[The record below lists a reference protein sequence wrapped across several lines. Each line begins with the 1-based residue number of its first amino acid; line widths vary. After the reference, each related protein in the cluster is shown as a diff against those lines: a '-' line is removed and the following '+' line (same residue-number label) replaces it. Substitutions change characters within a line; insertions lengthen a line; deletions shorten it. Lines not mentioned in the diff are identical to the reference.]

1 MPSNRNLSEKS
12 VALVLV
18 LVGIAAA
25 ASSTLLLFQAA
36 YAFSSNVTGIGR
48 TIQAI
53 PVASSAENQSS
64 PSSLSSS
71 LSSNNNATTMGSKV
85 LNIKLL
91 ANNLENRLNK
101 SAAILEITS
110 KLPEV
115 RKVSFASSINNTLHG
130 IPKDTDLAK
139 RKVAQDI
146 LSKYNDF
153 GVIAFI
159 MPNGDMY
166 MEEPYSR
173 QLNLTKT
180 NFAFRDYYKGAVS
193 THNTYLGNV
202 VISASS
208 GLSQANIAVPIY
220 SSENNTNNPSLVGV
234 WVGGLDLDVFNK
246 SLQSLNLTDNDRI
259 VYVDQH
265 GQKIADSDKKQSIN
279 HQNETFANFQS
290 FKNAIAGKSG
300 STIEGINGTKMLVFY
315 HPVKAIQTRWVIL
328 DIQPS
333 LVGQ

>member
-1 MPSNRNLSEKS
+1 MPSNRNHSEKS
-12 VALVLV
+12 VALLLV
-18 LVGIAAA
+18 LVGIVAAV
-25 ASSTLLLFQAA
+25 SLTLLLFQAG
-36 YAFSSNVTGIGR
+36 YSFSSNVIAIDR
-48 TIQAI
+48 KIQAA
-53 PVASSAENQSS
+53 PTASSENQSS
-64 PSSLSSS
+64 PSSLSS
-71 LSSNNNATTMGSKV
+71 NNATTLGNKTLS
-85 LNIKLL
+85 IKLL
-91 ANNLENRLNK
+91 ADSLENRLNK

-115 RKVSFASSINNTLHG
+115 RKVSFASSINNTLRG

-139 RKVAQDI
+139 RNVAQGI

-153 GVIAFI
+153 RVIALLL
-159 MPNGDMY
+159 PNGDMY

-193 THNTYLGNV
+193 THNTYLGNL
-202 VISASS
+202 IIASCC
-208 GLSQANIAVPIY
+208 GLPQANMAVPIY

-234 WVGGLDLDVFNK
+234 WYGGLDLDVFNK
-246 SLQSLNLTDNDRI
+246 SLQSLNLTDNERI

-279 HQNETFANFQS
+279 KNETFANFQS

-315 HPVKAIQTRWVIL
+315 HPVKAIQARWVIL
-328 DIQPS
+328 DIQP
-333 LVGQ
+333 LVEQ

>member
-18 LVGIAAA
+18 LVGIVAA
-25 ASSTLLLFQAA
+25 ASLTLLLFQAG
-36 YAFSSNVTGIGR
+36 YSFSSNVTVIDR
-48 TIQAI
+48 KIQTTPI
-53 PVASSAENQSS
+53 ASSENQSS
-64 PSSLSSS
+64 PSSLSS
-71 LSSNNNATTMGSKV
+71 NNATTLGNKTLS
-85 LNIKLL
+85 IKLL
-91 ANNLENRLNK
+91 ADNLENRLNK

-115 RKVSFASSINNTLHG
+115 RKVSFGSSINNTLRG

-139 RKVAQDI
+139 RNVAQGI

-153 GVIAFI
+153 RVIALL
-159 MPNGDMY
+159 MPNGNMY

-173 QLNLTKT
+173 QLNLSKT

-193 THNTYLGNV
+193 THNTYLGNL
-202 VISASS
+202 IIASCC
-208 GLSQANIAVPIY
+208 GLPQANMAVPIY
-220 SSENNTNNPSLVGV
+220 SSENHTNTPSLVGV
-234 WVGGLDLDVFNK
+234 WYGGLDLDVFNK
-246 SLQSLNLTDNDRI
+246 SLQSLNLTDNERI

-279 HQNETFANFQS
+279 RNETFANLQS

-300 STIEGINGTKMLVFY
+300 SNIEEINGTKMLVFY
-315 HPVKAIQTRWVIL
+315 HPVKAIQARWVIL
-328 DIQPS
+328 DIQP
-333 LVGQ
+333 LVGH

>member
-12 VALVLV
+12 VALLLV
-18 LVGIAAA
+18 LVGIVAAV
-25 ASSTLLLFQAA
+25 SLTLLLFQAG
-36 YAFSSNVTGIGR
+36 YSFSSNVTGIDR
-48 TIQAI
+48 KIQTT
-53 PVASSAENQSS
+53 PTASSENQSS
-64 PSSLSSS
+64 PSSLSLNNGTTLGNKT
-71 LSSNNNATTMGSKV
+71 LS
-85 LNIKLL
+85 IKLL
-91 ANNLENRLNK
+91 ADSLENRLNK

-115 RKVSFASSINNTLHG
+115 RKVSFASSINNTLRG

-139 RKVAQDI
+139 RNVAQGI

-153 GVIAFI
+153 RVVALL

-173 QLNLTKT
+173 QLNLSKT

-193 THNTYLGNV
+193 THNTYLGNL
-202 VISASS
+202 IIASCC
-208 GLSQANIAVPIY
+208 GLPQANMAVPIY

-234 WVGGLDLDVFNK
+234 WYGGLDLDVFNK

-279 HQNETFANFQS
+279 QNETFANFQS

-315 HPVKAIQTRWVIL
+315 HPVKAIQARWVIL
-328 DIQPS
+328 DIQP
-333 LVGQ
+333 LIKQ

>member
-12 VALVLV
+12 VALLLV
-18 LVGIAAA
+18 LVGIVAV
-25 ASSTLLLFQAA
+25 ASLTLLLFQAG
-36 YAFSSNVTGIGR
+36 YAFSSKVTGIDR
-48 TIQAI
+48 KIQTTPI
-53 PVASSAENQSS
+53 ASSENQSS
-64 PSSLSSS
+64 PSSLSS
-71 LSSNNNATTMGSKV
+71 NNATALGSKT
-85 LNIKLL
+85 LSIKLL
-91 ANNLENRLNK
+91 ADNLENRLNK

-115 RKVSFASSINNTLHG
+115 RKVSFASSINNTLRG

-139 RKVAQDI
+139 RNVAQGI

-153 GVIAFI
+153 RVIALL
-159 MPNGDMY
+159 MPNGNMY

-193 THNTYLGNV
+193 THNTYLGNL
-202 VISASS
+202 IIASCC
-208 GLSQANIAVPIY
+208 GLPQANMAVPIY

-234 WVGGLDLDVFNK
+234 WYGGLDLDVFNK
-246 SLQSLNLTDNDRI
+246 SLQSLNLTDNERI

-279 HQNETFANFQS
+279 RNETFANLQS
-290 FKNAIAGKSG
+290 FKNGIAGKSG
-300 STIEGINGTKMLVFY
+300 SNIEEINGTKMLVFY
-315 HPVKAIQTRWVIL
+315 HPVKAIQARWVIL
-328 DIQPS
+328 DIQP
-333 LVGQ
+333 LVGH

>member
-18 LVGIAAA
+18 LVGIVAA
-25 ASSTLLLFQAA
+25 ASLTLLLFQAG
-36 YAFSSNVTGIGR
+36 YSFSSNVTVIDR
-48 TIQAI
+48 KIQTTPI
-53 PVASSAENQSS
+53 VSSENQSS
-64 PSSLSSS
+64 PSSLSS
-71 LSSNNNATTMGSKV
+71 NNATTLGSKI

-91 ANNLENRLNK
+91 ADNLENRLNK

-115 RKVSFASSINNTLHG
+115 RKVSFGSSINNTLRG

-139 RKVAQDI
+139 RNVAQGI

-153 GVIAFI
+153 RVIALL
-159 MPNGDMY
+159 MPNGNMY

-173 QLNLTKT
+173 QLNLSKT

-193 THNTYLGNV
+193 THNTYLGNL
-202 VISASS
+202 IIASCC
-208 GLSQANIAVPIY
+208 GLPQANMAVPIY

-234 WVGGLDLDVFNK
+234 WYGGLDLDVFNK
-246 SLQSLNLTDNDRI
+246 SLQSLNLTDNERI

-279 HQNETFANFQS
+279 RNETFANLQS

-300 STIEGINGTKMLVFY
+300 SNIEEINGTKMLVFY
-315 HPVKAIQTRWVIL
+315 HPVKDIQARWVIL
-328 DIQPS
+328 DIQP
-333 LVGQ
+333 LVGH

>member
-18 LVGIAAA
+18 LVGIVAA
-25 ASSTLLLFQAA
+25 ASLTLLLFQAG
-36 YAFSSNVTGIGR
+36 YSFSSNVTVIDR
-48 TIQAI
+48 KIQTTPI
-53 PVASSAENQSS
+53 ASSENQLS
-64 PSSLSSS
+64 PSSLSS
-71 LSSNNNATTMGSKV
+71 NNATTLGSKI

-91 ANNLENRLNK
+91 ADNLENRLNK

-115 RKVSFASSINNTLHG
+115 RNVSFASSINNTLRG

-139 RKVAQDI
+139 RNVAQGI

-153 GVIAFI
+153 RVIALL
-159 MPNGDMY
+159 MPNGNMY

-173 QLNLTKT
+173 QLNLSKT

-193 THNTYLGNV
+193 THNTYLGNL
-202 VISASS
+202 IIASCC
-208 GLSQANIAVPIY
+208 GLPQANMAVPIY

-234 WVGGLDLDVFNK
+234 WYGGLDLDVFNK
-246 SLQSLNLTDNDRI
+246 SLQSLNLTDNERI

-279 HQNETFANFQS
+279 RNETFANLQS

-300 STIEGINGTKMLVFY
+300 SNIEEINGTKMLVFY
-315 HPVKAIQTRWVIL
+315 HPVKAIQARWVIL
-328 DIQPS
+328 DIQP
-333 LVGQ
+333 LVGH

>member
-18 LVGIAAA
+18 LVGIVAA
-25 ASSTLLLFQAA
+25 ASSTLLLFQTA
-36 YAFSSNVTGIGR
+36 YAFSSNVTGIDR
-48 TIQAI
+48 TIQATPI
-53 PVASSAENQSS
+53 ASSENQSS
-64 PSSLSSS
+64 PSSLSS
-71 LSSNNNATTMGSKV
+71 NNATTLGSKI

-91 ANNLENRLNK
+91 ADNLENRLNK
-101 SAAILEITS
+101 SAAILETTS

-115 RKVSFASSINNTLHG
+115 RNVSFASSINNTLHG

-153 GVIAFI
+153 RVVAFL
-159 MPNGDMY
+159 MPNGDIY

-173 QLNLTKT
+173 QLNLSKT
-180 NFAFRDYYKGAVS
+180 NFAFRDYYKGAVG
-193 THNTYLGNV
+193 THNTYLGNL
-202 VISASS
+202 IIASCC
-208 GLSQANIAVPIY
+208 GLPQANMAVPIY
-220 SSENNTNNPSLVGV
+220 SSENNNSSSLVGV
-234 WVGGLDLDVFNK
+234 LYAGLDLDVFNK
-246 SLQSLNLTDNDRI
+246 SLQSLNLTNNDRI

-279 HQNETFANFQS
+279 RNETFADFKG

-300 STIEGINGTKMLVFY
+300 STVEEINGTKLLVFY
-315 HPVKAIQTRWVIL
+315 HPVNAVQARWVIL
-328 DIQPS
+328 DIQP
-333 LVGQ
+333 LAGQ

>member
-1 MPSNRNLSEKS
+1 MASNRNLSEKS
-12 VALVLV
+12 VAPVLV
-18 LVGIAAA
+18 LVGIVAA
-25 ASSTLLLFQAA
+25 ASLTLLLFQAG
-36 YAFSSNVTGIGR
+36 YSFSSNVTGIDMK
-48 TIQAI
+48 IQAT
-53 PVASSAENQSS
+53 PTASSENQSS
-64 PSSLSSS
+64 PSSLSS
-71 LSSNNNATTMGSKV
+71 NNATTLGSKT
-85 LNIKLL
+85 LSLKLL
-91 ANNLENRLNK
+91 ADNLENRLNK

-115 RKVSFASSINNTLHG
+115 RKVSFASSINNTLRG
-130 IPKDTDLAK
+130 IPQDTDLAK
-139 RKVAQDI
+139 RNVAQGI

-153 GVIAFI
+153 RVVALL

-173 QLNLTKT
+173 QLNLSKT

-193 THNTYLGNV
+193 THNTYLGNL
-202 VISASS
+202 IIASCC
-208 GLSQANIAVPIY
+208 GLPQANMAVPIY

-234 WVGGLDLDVFNK
+234 WYGGLDLDVFNK
-246 SLQSLNLTDNDRI
+246 SLQSLNLTDNERI

-279 HQNETFANFQS
+279 QNETFANFQS

-315 HPVKAIQTRWVIL
+315 HPVKAIQARWVIL
-328 DIQPS
+328 DIQP

>member
-1 MPSNRNLSEKS
+1 MCKKKLLILLSCI
-12 VALVLV
+12 VTMV
-18 LVGIAAA
+18 IT
-25 ASSTLLLFQAA
+25 SSPLLINNGFPYLLH
-36 YAFSSNVTGIGR
+36 
-48 TIQAI
+48 QAI
-53 PVASSAENQSS
+53 AQKIIEQNNSSGNKGLQNQNIQ
-64 PSSLSSS
+64 LTV
-71 LSSNNNATTMGSKV
+71 NNKILLA
-85 LNIKLL
+85 KLL
-91 ANNLENRLNK
+91 ANNLENRLIK

-130 IPKDTDLAK
+130 IPNYTDLAK

-153 GVIAFI
+153 TVIFFI

-202 VISASS
+202 VTSASS

-220 SSENNTNNPSLVGV
+220 SSENSNINRSLVGV
-234 WVGGLDLDVFNK
+234 WSGGLDLEVFNK
-246 SLQSLNLTDNDRI
+246 LLQSLNLTDNERI

-279 HQNETFANFQS
+279 QNETFANFQS
-290 FKNAIAGKSG
+290 FKNAIAGNSG
-300 STIEGINGTKMLVFY
+300 SAIDLMNGKKTLIVY
-315 HPVKAIQTRWVIL
+315 SPVKFHSTTWAVLLIQ
-328 DIQPS
+328 S
-333 LVGQ
+333 L

>member
-25 ASSTLLLFQAA
+25 SSILLLSQAA
-36 YAFSSNVTGIGR
+36 DAFSSNVTGIGR
-48 TIQAI
+48 TIQATPI
-53 PVASSAENQSS
+53 ASSENQSS
-64 PSSLSSS
+64 PSLS
-71 LSSNNNATTMGSKV
+71 NNATLGSKV

-153 GVIAFI
+153 RVIGFL

-166 MEEPYSR
+166 MLEPYSR

-202 VISASS
+202 IIAASS
-208 GLSQANIAVPIY
+208 GLPQANMAVPIY
-220 SSENNTNNPSLVGV
+220 SSENNNTNNPSLVGV

-279 HQNETFANFQS
+279 QNETFANFQS

>member
-1 MPSNRNLSEKS
+1 MNNAFKQKPFREICSPCSGSSRN
-12 VALVLV
+12 
-18 LVGIAAA
+18 
-25 ASSTLLLFQAA
+25 SSSSIFNILLFQAA
-36 YAFSSNVTGIGR
+36 YAFSSNVTGIDR
-48 TIQAI
+48 TIQATPI
-53 PVASSAENQSS
+53 ASSENQSS
-64 PSSLSSS
+64 PSSLSS
-71 LSSNNNATTMGSKV
+71 NNATTLGSKI
-85 LNIKLL
+85 LNTKLL

-115 RKVSFASSINNTLHG
+115 GKVSFASSINNTLHG

-153 GVIAFI
+153 RVIAFL

-202 VISASS
+202 IIAALLWSS
-208 GLSQANIAVPIY
+208 T
-220 SSENNTNNPSLVGV
+220 SEY
-234 WVGGLDLDVFNK
+234 GG
-246 SLQSLNLTDNDRI
+246 SNLFI
-259 VYVDQH
+259 
-265 GQKIADSDKKQSIN
+265 
-279 HQNETFANFQS
+279 
-290 FKNAIAGKSG
+290 
-300 STIEGINGTKMLVFY
+300 
-315 HPVKAIQTRWVIL
+315 
-328 DIQPS
+328 
-333 LVGQ
+333 

>member
-18 LVGIAAA
+18 LVGIVAAV
-25 ASSTLLLFQAA
+25 SLTLLLFQAG
-36 YAFSSNVTGIGR
+36 YSFSSNVTVIDR
-48 TIQAI
+48 KIQTTPI
-53 PVASSAENQSS
+53 ASSENQSS
-64 PSSLSSS
+64 PSSLSS
-71 LSSNNNATTMGSKV
+71 NNATTLGSKI

-91 ANNLENRLNK
+91 ADNLENRLNK

-115 RKVSFASSINNTLHG
+115 RKVSFGSSINNTLRG

-139 RKVAQDI
+139 RNVAQGI

-153 GVIAFI
+153 RVIALL
-159 MPNGDMY
+159 MPNGNMY

-173 QLNLTKT
+173 QLNLSKT

-193 THNTYLGNV
+193 THNTYLGNL
-202 VISASS
+202 IIASCC
-208 GLSQANIAVPIY
+208 GLPQANMAVPIY

-234 WVGGLDLDVFNK
+234 WYGGLDLDVFNK
-246 SLQSLNLTDNDRI
+246 SLQSLNLTDNERI

-279 HQNETFANFQS
+279 KNETFANFQS

-315 HPVKAIQTRWVIL
+315 HPVKAIQARWVIL
-328 DIQPS
+328 DIQP

>member
-48 TIQAI
+48 TIQVTPIA
-53 PVASSAENQSS
+53 SS
-64 PSSLSSS
+64 PSSLSS
-71 LSSNNNATTMGSKV
+71 NNATTLDSKI

-101 SAAILEITS
+101 SAAILEMTS

-153 GVIAFI
+153 RVVAML
-159 MPNGDMY
+159 MPNGDIY

-193 THNTYLGNV
+193 TQNTYLGNV
-202 VISASS
+202 IIAASS
-208 GLSQANIAVPIY
+208 GLPQANIAVPIY
-220 SSENNTNNPSLVGV
+220 SSENNNTNNQSLVGV
-234 WVGGLDLDVFNK
+234 WYGGLDLDVFNK
-246 SLQSLNLTDNDRI
+246 YLQSLNLTDNDRI

-265 GQKIADSDKKQSIN
+265 GQKIADSDEKQSIN
-279 HQNETFANFQS
+279 RNETFANFQS

-300 STIEGINGTKMLVFY
+300 STTIEGINGMKMLVFY
-315 HPVKAIQTRWVIL
+315 HPVKAIQARWVIL
-328 DIQPS
+328 DIQP

>member
-1 MPSNRNLSEKS
+1 MPSNRNLSGKS

-18 LVGIAAA
+18 LVGIVAAA
-25 ASSTLLLFQAA
+25 FSTLLLFQAA
-36 YAFSSNVTGIGR
+36 YAFSSNLTGTDR
-48 TIQAI
+48 TIQATPI
-53 PVASSAENQSS
+53 ASSENQLS
-64 PSSLSSS
+64 PSSISS
-71 LSSNNNATTMGSKV
+71 NNATTMDSKI

-115 RKVSFASSINNTLHG
+115 RKVSFASSINNTLNG

-153 GVIAFI
+153 RVIAFL

-193 THNTYLGNV
+193 THNTYLGNL
-202 VISASS
+202 IIASCC
-208 GLSQANIAVPIY
+208 GLPQANMAVPIY
-220 SSENNTNNPSLVGV
+220 SSENNNTNNPSLVGV
-234 WVGGLDLDVFNK
+234 WYGGLDLDVFNK

-279 HQNETFANFQS
+279 QNETFANFQS

-300 STIEGINGTKMLVFY
+300 STIEIINGTKMLVFY
-315 HPVKAIQTRWVIL
+315 HPVEAIQAKWVIL
-328 DIQPS
+328 DIQP

>member
-18 LVGIAAA
+18 LVGIVAA
-25 ASSTLLLFQAA
+25 ASLTLLLFQAG
-36 YAFSSNVTGIGR
+36 YSFSSNVTVIDR
-48 TIQAI
+48 KIQTTPI
-53 PVASSAENQSS
+53 ASSENQSS
-64 PSSLSSS
+64 PSSLSS
-71 LSSNNNATTMGSKV
+71 NNATTLGSKI

-91 ANNLENRLNK
+91 ADNLENRLNK

-115 RKVSFASSINNTLHG
+115 RKVSFGSSINNTLRG

-139 RKVAQDI
+139 RNVAQGI

-153 GVIAFI
+153 RVVALL

-166 MEEPYSR
+166 MEVPYSR

-193 THNTYLGNV
+193 THNTYLGNL
-202 VISASS
+202 IIASCC
-208 GLSQANIAVPIY
+208 GLPQANMAVPIY

-234 WVGGLDLDVFNK
+234 WYGGLDLDVFNK
-246 SLQSLNLTDNDRI
+246 SLQSLNLTDNERI

-279 HQNETFANFQS
+279 RNETFANLQS

-300 STIEGINGTKMLVFY
+300 SNIEEINGTKMLVFY
-315 HPVKAIQTRWVIL
+315 HPVKAIQARWVIL
-328 DIQPS
+328 DIQP
-333 LVGQ
+333 LVGH

>member
-18 LVGIAAA
+18 LVGIVAA
-25 ASSTLLLFQAA
+25 ASLTLLLFQAG
-36 YAFSSNVTGIGR
+36 YSFSSNVTVIDR
-48 TIQAI
+48 KIQTTPI
-53 PVASSAENQSS
+53 ASSENQSS
-64 PSSLSSS
+64 PSSLSS
-71 LSSNNNATTMGSKV
+71 NNATTLGSKI

-91 ANNLENRLNK
+91 ADNLENRLNK

-115 RKVSFASSINNTLHG
+115 RKVSFGSSINNTLRG

-139 RKVAQDI
+139 RNVAQGI

-153 GVIAFI
+153 RVVALLL
-159 MPNGDMY
+159 PNGDMY

-173 QLNLTKT
+173 QLNLSKT

-193 THNTYLGNV
+193 THNTYLGNL
-202 VISASS
+202 IIASCC
-208 GLSQANIAVPIY
+208 GLPQANMAVPIY

-234 WVGGLDLDVFNK
+234 WYGGLDLDVFNK
-246 SLQSLNLTDNDRI
+246 SLQSLNLTDNERI

-279 HQNETFANFQS
+279 RNETFANLQS

-300 STIEGINGTKMLVFY
+300 SNIEEINGTKMLVFY
-315 HPVKAIQTRWVIL
+315 HPVKAIQARWVIL
-328 DIQPS
+328 DIQP
-333 LVGQ
+333 LVGH

>member
-18 LVGIAAA
+18 LVGIVAA
-25 ASSTLLLFQAA
+25 ASLTLLLFQAG
-36 YAFSSNVTGIGR
+36 YSFSSNVTVIDR
-48 TIQAI
+48 KIQTTPI
-53 PVASSAENQSS
+53 ASSENQSS
-64 PSSLSSS
+64 PSSLSS
-71 LSSNNNATTMGSKV
+71 NNATTLGSKI

-91 ANNLENRLNK
+91 ADNLENRLNK

-115 RKVSFASSINNTLHG
+115 RKVSFGSSINNTLRG

-139 RKVAQDI
+139 RNVAQGI

-153 GVIAFI
+153 RVIALL
-159 MPNGDMY
+159 MPNGNMY

-193 THNTYLGNV
+193 THNTYLGNL
-202 VISASS
+202 IIASCC
-208 GLSQANIAVPIY
+208 GLPQANMAVPIY

-234 WVGGLDLDVFNK
+234 WYGGLDLDVFNK
-246 SLQSLNLTDNDRI
+246 SLQSLNLTDNERI

-279 HQNETFANFQS
+279 RNETFANLQS

-300 STIEGINGTKMLVFY
+300 SNIEEINGTKMLVFY
-315 HPVKAIQTRWVIL
+315 HPVKAIQARWVIL
-328 DIQPS
+328 DIQP
-333 LVGQ
+333 LVGH

>member
-18 LVGIAAA
+18 LVGIVAA
-25 ASSTLLLFQAA
+25 ASLTLLLFQAG
-36 YAFSSNVTGIGR
+36 YSFSSNVTVIDR
-48 TIQAI
+48 KIQTTPI
-53 PVASSAENQSS
+53 ASSENQSS
-64 PSSLSSS
+64 PSSLSS
-71 LSSNNNATTMGSKV
+71 NNATTLGSKI

-91 ANNLENRLNK
+91 ADNLENRLNK

-115 RKVSFASSINNTLHG
+115 RKVSFGSSINNTLRG

-139 RKVAQDI
+139 RNVAQGI

-153 GVIAFI
+153 RVIALL
-159 MPNGDMY
+159 MPNGNMY

-173 QLNLTKT
+173 QLNLSKT

-193 THNTYLGNV
+193 THNTYLGNL
-202 VISASS
+202 IIASCC
-208 GLSQANIAVPIY
+208 GLPQANMAVPIY

-234 WVGGLDLDVFNK
+234 WYGGLDLDVFNK
-246 SLQSLNLTDNDRI
+246 SLQSLNLTDNERI

-279 HQNETFANFQS
+279 RNETFANLQS

-300 STIEGINGTKMLVFY
+300 SNIEEINGTKMLVFY
-315 HPVKAIQTRWVIL
+315 HPVKAIQARWVIL
-328 DIQPS
+328 DIQP

>member
-48 TIQAI
+48 TIQATPI
-53 PVASSAENQSS
+53 ASSENQSS
-64 PSSLSSS
+64 PSSLSS
-71 LSSNNNATTMGSKV
+71 NNATTLGSKI

-115 RKVSFASSINNTLHG
+115 RKVSFFASSINNTLHG

-153 GVIAFI
+153 RVIGFL

-166 MEEPYSR
+166 MLEPYSR

-202 VISASS
+202 IIAASS
-208 GLSQANIAVPIY
+208 
-220 SSENNTNNPSLVGV
+220 
-234 WVGGLDLDVFNK
+234 
-246 SLQSLNLTDNDRI
+246 
-259 VYVDQH
+259 
-265 GQKIADSDKKQSIN
+265 
-279 HQNETFANFQS
+279 
-290 FKNAIAGKSG
+290 
-300 STIEGINGTKMLVFY
+300 
-315 HPVKAIQTRWVIL
+315 
-328 DIQPS
+328 
-333 LVGQ
+333 

>member
-1 MPSNRNLSEKS
+1 MCKKKLLILFSCI
-12 VALVLV
+12 VIMV
-18 LVGIAAA
+18 IT
-25 ASSTLLLFQAA
+25 SSPLLNNNGFPYLFH
-36 YAFSSNVTGIGR
+36 
-48 TIQAI
+48 QAI
-53 PVASSAENQSS
+53 AQKIIEKNNSSGIKGLQNQNIQ
-64 PSSLSSS
+64 LTV
-71 LSSNNNATTMGSKV
+71 NNKILLAN
-85 LNIKLL
+85 LL
-91 ANNLENRLNK
+91 ANNLENRLSK

-115 RKVSFASSINNTLHG
+115 KKLPFPSSINTTLHG

-153 GVIAFI
+153 TVIFFI
-159 MPNGDMY
+159 MPNGNMY

-193 THNTYLGNV
+193 THNTYLGNII
-202 VISASS
+202 ISASS

-220 SSENNTNNPSLVGV
+220 LSENNNSNRSLVGV
-234 WVGGLDLDVFNK
+234 WSGGLDLEVFNK
-246 SLQSLNLTDNDRI
+246 LLQSLNLTDNERI

-279 HQNETFANFQS
+279 QNETFANFQS
-290 FKNAIAGKSG
+290 FKNAISGNSG
-300 STIEGINGTKMLVFY
+300 SAVELMNGKKILIVYSPLKFHSTTWAVLL
-315 HPVKAIQTRWVIL
+315 IQ
-328 DIQPS
+328 S
-333 LVGQ
+333 L

>member
-12 VALVLV
+12 VALLLV
-18 LVGIAAA
+18 LVGIVAA
-25 ASSTLLLFQAA
+25 ASLTLLLFQTG
-36 YAFSSNVTGIGR
+36 YSFSSSVTAIDR
-48 TIQAI
+48 TNKAT
-53 PVASSAENQSS
+53 PTASSENQSS
-64 PSSLSSS
+64 PSSLTS
-71 LSSNNNATTMGSKV
+71 NNATTVGSKT
-85 LNIKLL
+85 LSIKLL
-91 ANNLENRLNK
+91 ADNLENRLNK

-115 RKVSFASSINNTLHG
+115 RKVSFASSINNTLRG
-130 IPKDTDLAK
+130 IPKDTDLSK
-139 RKVAQDI
+139 RNVAQGI

-153 GVIAFI
+153 RVVALL

-193 THNTYLGNV
+193 THNTYLGNL
-202 VISASS
+202 IIASCC
-208 GLSQANIAVPIY
+208 GLPQANMAVPIY

-234 WVGGLDLDVFNK
+234 WYGGLDLDVFNK
-246 SLQSLNLTDNDRI
+246 SLQSLNLTDNERI

-279 HQNETFANFQS
+279 KNETFANFQS

-315 HPVKAIQTRWVIL
+315 HPVKAIQARWVIL
-328 DIQPS
+328 DIQP

>member
-18 LVGIAAA
+18 LVGIVAA
-25 ASSTLLLFQAA
+25 ASLTLLLFQAG
-36 YAFSSNVTGIGR
+36 YSFSSNVTVIDR
-48 TIQAI
+48 KIQTTPI
-53 PVASSAENQSS
+53 ASSENQSS
-64 PSSLSSS
+64 PSSLSS
-71 LSSNNNATTMGSKV
+71 NNATTLGSKI

-91 ANNLENRLNK
+91 ADNLENRLNK

-115 RKVSFASSINNTLHG
+115 RKVSFGSSINNTLRG

-139 RKVAQDI
+139 RNVAQGI

-153 GVIAFI
+153 RVIALL
-159 MPNGDMY
+159 MPNGNMY

-173 QLNLTKT
+173 QLNLSKT

-193 THNTYLGNV
+193 THNTYLGNL
-202 VISASS
+202 IIASCC
-208 GLSQANIAVPIY
+208 GLPQANMAVPIY

-234 WVGGLDLDVFNK
+234 WYGGLDLDVFNK
-246 SLQSLNLTDNDRI
+246 SLQSLNLTDNERI

-279 HQNETFANFQS
+279 RNETFANLQS

-300 STIEGINGTKMLVFY
+300 SNIEEINGTKMLVFY
-315 HPVKAIQTRWVIL
+315 HPVKAIQARWVIL
-328 DIQPS
+328 DIQP
-333 LVGQ
+333 LVGH

>member
-12 VALVLV
+12 VALLLV
-18 LVGIAAA
+18 LVGIVAV
-25 ASSTLLLFQAA
+25 ASLTLLLFQAG
-36 YAFSSNVTGIGR
+36 YAFSSKVTGIDR
-48 TIQAI
+48 KIQTTPI
-53 PVASSAENQSS
+53 ASSENQSS
-64 PSSLSSS
+64 PSSLSS
-71 LSSNNNATTMGSKV
+71 NNATTLGSKI

-91 ANNLENRLNK
+91 ADNLENRLNK

-115 RKVSFASSINNTLHG
+115 RKVSFGSSINNTLRG

-139 RKVAQDI
+139 RNVAQGI

-153 GVIAFI
+153 RVIALL
-159 MPNGDMY
+159 MPNGNMY

-173 QLNLTKT
+173 QLNLSKT

-193 THNTYLGNV
+193 THNTYLGNL
-202 VISASS
+202 IIASCC
-208 GLSQANIAVPIY
+208 GLPQANMAVPIY

-234 WVGGLDLDVFNK
+234 WYGGLDLDVFNK
-246 SLQSLNLTDNDRI
+246 SLQSLNLTDNERI

-279 HQNETFANFQS
+279 RNETFANLQS

-300 STIEGINGTKMLVFY
+300 SNIEEINGTKMLVFY
-315 HPVKAIQTRWVIL
+315 HPVNAIQARWVIL
-328 DIQPS
+328 DIQP
-333 LVGQ
+333 LVGH

>member
-18 LVGIAAA
+18 LVGIVAAV
-25 ASSTLLLFQAA
+25 SLTLLLFQAG
-36 YAFSSNVTGIGR
+36 YSFSSNVTVIDR
-48 TIQAI
+48 KIQTTPI
-53 PVASSAENQSS
+53 ASSENQSS
-64 PSSLSSS
+64 PSSLSS
-71 LSSNNNATTMGSKV
+71 NNATTLGSKI

-91 ANNLENRLNK
+91 ADNLENRLNK

-115 RKVSFASSINNTLHG
+115 RKVSFGSSINNTLRG

-139 RKVAQDI
+139 RNVAQGI

-153 GVIAFI
+153 RVIALL
-159 MPNGDMY
+159 MPNGNMY

-173 QLNLTKT
+173 QLNLSKT

-193 THNTYLGNV
+193 THNTYLGNL
-202 VISASS
+202 IIASCC
-208 GLSQANIAVPIY
+208 GLPQANMAVPIY

-234 WVGGLDLDVFNK
+234 WYGGLDLDVFNK
-246 SLQSLNLTDNDRI
+246 SLQSLNLTDNERI

-279 HQNETFANFQS
+279 RNETFANLQS

-300 STIEGINGTKMLVFY
+300 SNIEEINGTKMLVFY
-315 HPVKAIQTRWVIL
+315 HPVKAIQARWVIL
-328 DIQPS
+328 DIQP
-333 LVGQ
+333 LVGH

>member
-18 LVGIAAA
+18 LVGIVAA
-25 ASSTLLLFQAA
+25 ASLTLLLFQAG
-36 YAFSSNVTGIGR
+36 YSFSSNVTVIDR
-48 TIQAI
+48 KIQTTPI
-53 PVASSAENQSS
+53 ASSENQSS
-64 PSSLSSS
+64 PSSLSS
-71 LSSNNNATTMGSKV
+71 NNATTLGSKI

-91 ANNLENRLNK
+91 ADNLENRLNK

-115 RKVSFASSINNTLHG
+115 RKVSFGSSINNTLRG

-139 RKVAQDI
+139 RNVAQGI

-153 GVIAFI
+153 RVVALL

-193 THNTYLGNV
+193 THNTYLGNL
-202 VISASS
+202 IIASCC
-208 GLSQANIAVPIY
+208 GLPQANMAVPIY

-234 WVGGLDLDVFNK
+234 WYGGLDLDVFNK
-246 SLQSLNLTDNDRI
+246 SLQSLNLTDNERI

-279 HQNETFANFQS
+279 RNETFANLQS

-300 STIEGINGTKMLVFY
+300 SNIEEINGTKMLVFY
-315 HPVKAIQTRWVIL
+315 HPVKAIQARWVIL
-328 DIQPS
+328 DIQP
-333 LVGQ
+333 LVGH

>member
-12 VALVLV
+12 EALVLV
-18 LVGIAAA
+18 LVGIVAA

-36 YAFSSNVTGIGR
+36 YAFSSNVTGIDR
-48 TIQAI
+48 TIQATPI
-53 PVASSAENQSS
+53 ASSENQSS
-64 PSSLSSS
+64 PSSLSS
-71 LSSNNNATTMGSKV
+71 NNATTLGSKI
-85 LNIKLL
+85 LDIKLL

-101 SAAILEITS
+101 SAAILEMTS

-153 GVIAFI
+153 RVIAFL

-193 THNTYLGNV
+193 TNNTYLGNV
-202 VISASS
+202 IIAASS
-208 GLSQANIAVPIY
+208 GLPQANMAVPLFLFLKKKKKKP
-220 SSENNTNNPSLVGV
+220 TFLGGGV
-234 WVGGLDLDVFNK
+234 
-246 SLQSLNLTDNDRI
+246 
-259 VYVDQH
+259 
-265 GQKIADSDKKQSIN
+265 
-279 HQNETFANFQS
+279 
-290 FKNAIAGKSG
+290 
-300 STIEGINGTKMLVFY
+300 
-315 HPVKAIQTRWVIL
+315 
-328 DIQPS
+328 
-333 LVGQ
+333 

>member
-18 LVGIAAA
+18 LVGIVAA
-25 ASSTLLLFQAA
+25 ASLTLLLFQAG
-36 YAFSSNVTGIGR
+36 YSFSSNVTVIDR
-48 TIQAI
+48 KIQTTPI
-53 PVASSAENQSS
+53 ASSENQSS
-64 PSSLSSS
+64 PSSLSS
-71 LSSNNNATTMGSKV
+71 NNATTLGSKI

-91 ANNLENRLNK
+91 ADNLENRLNK

-115 RKVSFASSINNTLHG
+115 RNVSFASSINNTLRG

-139 RKVAQDI
+139 RNVAQGI

-153 GVIAFI
+153 RVIALL
-159 MPNGDMY
+159 MPNGNMY

-173 QLNLTKT
+173 QLNLSKT

-193 THNTYLGNV
+193 THNTYLGNL
-202 VISASS
+202 IIASCC
-208 GLSQANIAVPIY
+208 GLPQANMAVPIY

-234 WVGGLDLDVFNK
+234 WYGGLDLDVFNK
-246 SLQSLNLTDNDRI
+246 SLQSLNLTDNERI

-279 HQNETFANFQS
+279 RNETFANLQS

-300 STIEGINGTKMLVFY
+300 SNIEEINGTKMLVFY
-315 HPVKAIQTRWVIL
+315 HPVKAIQARWVIL
-328 DIQPS
+328 DIQP
-333 LVGQ
+333 LVGH